1 MKKSRFTE
9 QQILDILQEAQ
20 KGETSVAELC
30 RQHSIHQA
38 TFYGW
43 KQKYTGTTT
52 PDQKRLKELE
62 KENEKLLK
70 MVGKLQMENEAM
82 KTVIRKKY

>member
-1 MKKSRFTE
+1 M
-9 QQILDILQEAQ
+9 
-20 KGETSVAELC
+20 AELC

-38 TFYGW
+38 TFYSW

-70 MVGKLQMENEAM
+70 MVGKLQMENAAM